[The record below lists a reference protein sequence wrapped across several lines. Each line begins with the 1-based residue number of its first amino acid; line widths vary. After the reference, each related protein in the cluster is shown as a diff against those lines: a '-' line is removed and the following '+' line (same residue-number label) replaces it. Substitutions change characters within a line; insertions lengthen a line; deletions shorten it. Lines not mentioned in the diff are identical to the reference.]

1 MSNVPTPAYL
11 LVQVKVKNHK
21 EYMQGYGKFVIAM
34 FEKIGVQ
41 VVALVAD
48 LPPRIFGSCSNTAI
62 ASCRPI
68 SSCPWSYRIG
78 RGDAS

>member
-41 VVALVAD
+41 VVAL
-48 LPPRIFGSCSNTAI
+48 
-62 ASCRPI
+62 
-68 SSCPWSYRIG
+68 G
-78 RGDAS
+78 R